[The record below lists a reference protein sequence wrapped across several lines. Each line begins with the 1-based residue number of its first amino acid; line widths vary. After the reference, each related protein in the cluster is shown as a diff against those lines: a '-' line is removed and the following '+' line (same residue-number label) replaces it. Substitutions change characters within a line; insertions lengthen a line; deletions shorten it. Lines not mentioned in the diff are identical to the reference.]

1 MLNSLTRL
9 IYPRTSII
17 RVSARVFSQNASFH
31 REKFVDQQIEYIK
44 TSLANKAQDWTIV
57 KNDVLS
63 KEGNATQKNI
73 DAIMLKFMVSLKQYV
88 AALSFA
94 DHLRSTNEELSLG
107 TMKGLLNLYY
117 EIGKTEKLSKEQAKF
132 ILDAH
137 KSLLEKYKVLDYSS
151 SETLLHALCVINE
164 WEKALKL
171 LADIH
176 LTTTPTHSAY
186 STLIATL
193 FGLNKKKKALELVE
207 ESLKHKRPLL
217 DIAYEAWMDY
227 ILRKYKDKKVIAK
240 HLEELFSHVATNCTV
255 IPMNTANKLKELYS
269 SMQWNAKFTKIRKLD
284 GQCQCCKDTLDC
296 LPLSEEEFNL
306 LQKNVKEKLIVGS
319 DLFLKTSPEELK
331 RFLDFVDKTAPYD
344 IVLDG
349 LNIAYAVGAGTQ
361 TDKAKFLIDVVD
373 HFVRQKKKILLL
385 GRQHMLRWNKRVMQD
400 IKHKTSFFL
409 TDNISQDDPYFITA
423 AIISGPQTDIVSK
436 DLLRGHKFL
445 LQDDSLRL
453 LFKRWQWQHQW
464 MVFIKSF
471 KGVSIQEP
479 LKFTPCAQ
487 KKNGTWHLPFEREAS
502 TTGQFNDGTPDLYSW
517 ICLRHK

>member
-1 MLNSLTRL
+1 MLNSLARL

-44 TSLANKAQDWTIV
+44 TSLANKAQDWTVV

-73 DAIMLKFMVSLKQYV
+73 DAIMFKFMVSLKQYV

-151 SETLLHALCVINE
+151 SETLLHALCMINE

-193 FGLNKKKKALELVE
+193 FGLNKKKKALELIE
-207 ESLKHKRPLL
+207 ESLRHKRPLL
-217 DIAYEAWMDY
+217 DTAYEAWMDY

-240 HLEELFSHVATNCTV
+240 HLEELFNHVATNCTV

-296 LPLSEEEFNL
+296 LPLSEEESNL

-517 ICLRHK
+517 MCLRHK